1 MHSGTDPTVHFFVH
15 FFVCYIIILYLC
27 LQKLESVIRDRPEGE
42 DPLISARYMHDVV
55 LPVMSD
61 LRKSADQLETLT
73 DKNYWPFP
81 TYDRL
86 LFSI

>member
-1 MHSGTDPTVHFFVH
+1 MTAD
-15 FFVCYIIILYLC
+15 